1 MVVKIKD
8 YKIKV
13 KPCED
18 NSEGMMGKK
27 FDSNFLGMLF
37 FMEPGPQSFWMK
49 NCIVP
54 LDIIFISD
62 NKITEIARN
71 CQPCNTE
78 ECPHF
83 ECDDADTILEVPGGL
98 CDTWG
103 ITEGDSVKIG

>member
-37 FMEPGPQSFWMK
+37 YLNPGPQSFWMK
-49 NCIVP
+49 GCIIP
-54 LDIIFISD
+54 LDIIFISG
-62 NKITEIARN
+62 NKITEIARD
-71 CQPCNTE
+71 CQPCKTE
-78 ECPHF
+78 ECEHY
-83 ECDDADTILEVPGGL
+83 ECDDADMALEVPAGL
-98 CDTWG
+98 CDTWD
-103 ITEGDSVKIG
+103 ITEGDTIKMV